1 MDVEDKNTLVMRM
14 VTAVISQKAHVAKAN
29 SGFLSFEWPDILLQQ
44 HNNCNDNDEDVNDDD
59 GNDDDK
65 DDDNYTDT
73 FVSALRVLSSFREYS
88 HFVSCS

>member
-1 MDVEDKNTLVMRM
+1 MPIKL
-14 VTAVISQKAHVAKAN
+14 
-29 SGFLSFEWPDILLQQ
+29 Q

-73 FVSALRVLSSFREYS
+73 FVSALRVFSSFREYS